1 MSSPLEMANQ
11 VCNHPSTK
19 SAVHFVK
26 YFSSLLILLC
36 GAAHNDF
43 GHFYGECT
51 AGARR
56 FPCAWGSSP
65 VHDVMLCATVC
76 LCPAGSSYVAAPD
89 GSRTPVSPTVHA
101 HIFHMHSPV
110 MPMWPSP
117 LKYYPPQ
124 NQVGCWIRTPN
135 HFHPPSPYMHTYC
148 TQLNLGRYKIRQGKL
163 QQACSY

>member
-110 MPMWPSP
+110 MPMPKVLSPPEPSW
-117 LKYYPPQ
+117 L
-124 NQVGCWIRTPN
+124 
-135 HFHPPSPYMHTYC
+135 
-148 TQLNLGRYKIRQGKL
+148 LD
-163 QQACSY
+163 

>member
-110 MPMWPSP
+110 MPMPKVLFPPRTKLVAGLGPQTIFIP
-117 LKYYPPQ
+117 LSLHAHILYTAKF
-124 NQVGCWIRTPN
+124 G
-135 HFHPPSPYMHTYC
+135 
-148 TQLNLGRYKIRQGKL
+148 KIQD
-163 QQACSY
+163 